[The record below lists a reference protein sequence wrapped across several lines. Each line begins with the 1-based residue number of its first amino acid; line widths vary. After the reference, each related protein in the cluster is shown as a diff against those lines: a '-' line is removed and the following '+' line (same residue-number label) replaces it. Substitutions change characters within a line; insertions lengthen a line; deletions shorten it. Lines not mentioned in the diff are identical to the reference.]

1 MLQSNKR
8 NAGFSGDGVEDS
20 WKLAMQRE
28 NAPRRAY
35 SPRAARQFNDL
46 TRLIAGVF
54 LPSVTQVAALDRSYE
69 SIGNFLTESP
79 EFGDLVVQV
88 YGQGSRQIGTL
99 VRPLHQREQ
108 GFDVDA
114 VLLLQR
120 RAHGVYPGASGARQL
135 INDLHTVLS
144 RYAKAH
150 GLAIERW
157 DRCVTLVYIDGVRVD
172 VAPVIEDPIRSIPFG
187 GETHSRIPDRQLMT
201 FAPTNPRGL
210 VRGFNEAASVRAVLT
225 NIVRD
230 AQTAD
235 AALRAEVVPLP
246 DVQEVS
252 LRLLSSFVQ
261 LMKVHRNVRFGAP
274 KAGQEDLSPSSTFIT
289 SLMASAY
296 ARLAPVPHDTE
307 LDLLLDII
315 DAMPRGFHR
324 EPVGNSHER
333 WSLPNPWAPGD
344 DLASSMNSSQKQQA
358 FWAWHAQFRQEIGE
372 LLDSLEARLGQPNV
386 ERLVEG
392 AFGTRAAQAVRDASA
407 PTAPT
412 QQAGRRVLIGT
423 ASGGL
428 TSMSANA
435 NTNFG
440 SPR

>member
-1 MLQSNKR
+1 
-8 NAGFSGDGVEDS
+8 
-20 WKLAMQRE
+20 MQRDSF
-28 NAPRRAY
+28 PRRPY

-54 LPSVTQVAALDRSYE
+54 LPSATEVAALDRSYE
-69 SIGNFLTESP
+69 AIGNFLTESR
-79 EFGDLVVQV
+79 EFEDLVIQV

-120 RAHGVYPGASGARQL
+120 RALGVYLGASGARQL
-135 INDLHTVLS
+135 ISDLHTVLS

-150 GLAIERW
+150 GLTIERW
-157 DRCVTLVYIDGVRVD
+157 DRCVTLVYSDGVRVD
-172 VAPVIEDPIRSIPFG
+172 VAPVIEDPIFSIPVG
-187 GETHSRIPDRQLMT
+187 GETHSRIPDRHLMT

-210 VRGFNEAASVRAVLT
+210 VRGFNEAASVRAVLM
-225 NIVRD
+225 NVIREVH
-230 AQTAD
+230 TAD

-261 LMKVHRNVRFGAP
+261 LMKVHRNIRFGTP
-274 KAGQEDLSPSSTFIT
+274 PTGQEDLSPSSTFIT

-296 ARLAPVPHDTE
+296 AQLAPVPHDTE

-315 DAMPRGFHR
+315 DAMPSGFRR
-324 EPVGNSHER
+324 EVLANGQER
-333 WSLPNPWAPGD
+333 WSLQNPWAPGD
-344 DLASSMNSSQKQQA
+344 DLASAMNSTQKQQA
-358 FWAWHAQFRQEIGE
+358 FRAWHAQFRQEIGE
-372 LLDSLEARLGQPNV
+372 LLDSLEARLGQSNV

-392 AFGTRAAQAVRDASA
+392 AFGPRAAQAVRDASA

-412 QQAGRRVLIGT
+412 QQAGRRVVIGT
-423 ASGGL
+423 AAGGL
-428 TSMSANA
+428 ASMSANA